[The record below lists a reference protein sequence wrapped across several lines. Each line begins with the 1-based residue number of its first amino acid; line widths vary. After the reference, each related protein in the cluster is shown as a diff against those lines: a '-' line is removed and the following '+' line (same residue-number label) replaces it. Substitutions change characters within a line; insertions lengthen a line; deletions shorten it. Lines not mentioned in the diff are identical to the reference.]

1 MRDKVILGVTL
12 SVVLLLTLLIYAAV
26 DFQRT
31 PAAKAT
37 AREEAVEAGKA
48 TFAQYCVQCHG
59 PKGEGCIGPALNRD
73 VWRAETNGQP
83 NPAFDTGSH
92 DFIYK
97 TVERGRAS
105 NQPNEQMPAWGIN
118 EGGSLNNQD
127 IENVIAFIQYGDW
140 NQVLENAASASG
152 LD

>member
-37 AREEAVEAGKA
+37 AREESIEAGKV

-59 PKGEGCIGPALNRD
+59 PKGEGCIGPAVNRD
-73 VWRAETNGQP
+73 VWRAEINGVP
-83 NPAFDTGSH
+83 TRISTRTRTISSIKWWSGG
-92 DFIYK
+92 
-97 TVERGRAS
+97 GR
-105 NQPNEQMPAWGIN
+105 P
-118 EGGSLNNQD
+118 
-127 IENVIAFIQYGDW
+127 
-140 NQVLENAASASG
+140 
-152 LD
+152 

>member
-37 AREEAVEAGKA
+37 AREESIERGKVI
-48 TFAQYCVQCHG
+48 FAQYCVQCHG

-73 VWRAETNGQP
+73 VWRAQIDGKP
-83 NPAFDTGSH
+83 NPNFDADSH

-97 TVERGRAS
+97 VVERGR
-105 NQPNEQMPAWGIN
+105 QP
-118 EGGSLNNQD
+118 
-127 IENVIAFIQYGDW
+127 
-140 NQVLENAASASG
+140 
-152 LD
+152 

>member
-31 PAAKAT
+31 PAAQAS
-37 AREEAVEAGKA
+37 ARQESIQAGKVVY
-48 TFAQYCVQCHG
+48 AQYCVQCHG

-73 VWRAETNGQP
+73 VWRAETNGLA
-83 NPAFDTGSH
+83 NPTFDTGSH

-97 TVERGRAS
+97 VVERGRAS
-105 NQPNEQMPAWGIN
+105 NQPGVQMPSWGIA

-127 IENVIAFIQYGDW
+127 IENVI
-140 NQVLENAASASG
+140 
-152 LD
+152 